1 MVLAPVMGSE
11 AGLLFSSL
19 GMTLVREGLQENHL
33 LGGFDLLI
41 LVPYFAILVVLAVY
55 GLHRTRLIYLYRR
68 YRQNVPAEPP
78 VPAEWPKV
86 TIQLPLYNEKY
97 VVERLLEAVAKIDYP
112 RDRLEIQVLD
122 DSTDDTTEAARNA
135 VGKLAAEGVP
145 VTLLHREHRT
155 GYKAGALA
163 AGLEQAT
170 GEFLAVFDADFLPPR
185 DFLRRT
191 IPHFTDEAVGMVQAR
206 WTFLNR
212 HYSLLTRVQAMLL
225 DAHFVLEHGAR
236 SRAGLF
242 FNFNGTAG
250 VWRRRTI
257 AEAGGWEHDTLT
269 EDTDLSY
276 RAQLCGWR
284 FLYLPQVECPSE
296 LPVDINAFKA
306 QQARWTKGLLQTAR
320 KMLPRIV
327 RAPLPWRVKAE
338 ACFHLTATLSYPL
351 MVALSALLLP
361 AMIVRFYQG
370 WNQVLWLDLPLF
382 LGATVSVSLYF
393 LYAQRELEP
402 RRWRRQIFLLPVLMA
417 VGIGLAL
424 GNTRAALEALAG
436 EESPFVR
443 TPKYRIETARRAW
456 YRLGYRAPEGAGL
469 AWMELGL
476 GVYFLWAAYFAFMR
490 GNYYTVPFLALFL
503 WGYTYTGLLSLT
515 QPYLEQF
522 SLAGLTLRLRQW
534 AQTL

>member
-1 MVLAPVMGSE
+1 MVLAL
-11 AGLLFSSL
+11 AQ
-19 GMTLVREGLQENHL
+19 EGLQENYL

-41 LVPYFAILVVLAVY
+41 LVPYFSILVLLALY
-55 GLHRTRLIYLYRR
+55 GLHRTRLVYLYHRFR
-68 YRQNVPAEPP
+68 HNAPAEPP
-78 VPAEWPKV
+78 PPLEWPKV

-97 VVERLLEAVAKIDYP
+97 VVERLLDAVAQVDYAH
-112 RDRLEIQVLD
+112 DRLEIQVLD
-122 DSTDDTTEAARNA
+122 DSTDDTTEAARVA
-135 VGKLAAEGVP
+135 IAKLANEGVP
-145 VTLLHREHRT
+145 IPLLHRERRT

-191 IPHFTDEAVGMVQAR
+191 IPHFVDEGVGMVQAR

-212 HYSLLTRVQAMLL
+212 NYSLLTRVQAILL

-250 VWRRRTI
+250 IWRRRAI
-257 AEAGGWEHDTLT
+257 EEAGGWEHDTLT

-276 RAQLCGWR
+276 RAQLRGWR
-284 FLYLPQVECPSE
+284 FVYRPDVECPSE

-327 RAPLPWRVKAE
+327 RAPLPLRVKAE
-338 ACFHLTATLSYPL
+338 AFFHLTATISYPL
-351 MVALSALLLP
+351 MVVLSALLLP
-361 AMIVRFYQG
+361 AMIVRFHQG

-382 LGATVSVSLYF
+382 LGATVSVASYF
-393 LYAQRELEP
+393 LYAQRELSP
-402 RRWRRQIFLLPVLMA
+402 RGWWRQVFLLPVLMA

-424 GNTRAALEALAG
+424 RNTRAALEALAG

-469 AWMELGL
+469 AWLELGL
-476 GVYFLWAAYFAFMR
+476 GVYFLWATAFALSR
-490 GNYYTVPFLALFL
+490 ENYYTVPFLTLFL
-503 WGYTYTGLLSLT
+503 WGYTYTGLLSLA

-522 SLAGLTLRLRQW
+522 SFAGLTLRLRQW